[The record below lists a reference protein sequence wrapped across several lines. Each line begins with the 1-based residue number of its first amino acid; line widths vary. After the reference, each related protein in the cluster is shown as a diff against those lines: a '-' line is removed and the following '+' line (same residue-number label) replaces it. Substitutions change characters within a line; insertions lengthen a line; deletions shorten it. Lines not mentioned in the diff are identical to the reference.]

1 MLIKKDDFNN
11 HTCYHF
17 DDTMRVNDI
26 HFRDEKFI
34 R

>member
-1 MLIKKDDFNN
+1 MLIKKDDIKN

-17 DDTMRVNDI
+17 YDTMRVNDI
-26 HFRDEKFI
+26 DFRDEKFI